1 MKDGMRQ
8 YAFKSRKI
16 QESYLRKHSD
26 GGAGR
31 KAREA
36 GRCHRIQQSRE
47 SKKEEVN
54 AAVELYGKFV
64 QLTEQVIPNVPLSE
78 EEQLALDIY
87 TKALKE
93 SSTKLRQL
101 DEERREK
108 ESIEA
113 YQGRHGIIKDIPK
126 SSGSEMG
133 SIDRVLESHLS
144 SIENMRY
151 TVCDRKE
158 TAIQNMVDEVVAL
171 YLSTLYKLRNLK

>member
-108 ESIEA
+108 ENIEA
-113 YQGRHGIIKDIPK
+113 YQGRQQGIQETISGRQEISKNIEERKIVMKKMSKHEKHESKESKKTEAKEDKKEKK
-126 SSGSEMG
+126 SKS
-133 SIDRVLESHLS
+133 
-144 SIENMRY
+144 
-151 TVCDRKE
+151 K
-158 TAIQNMVDEVVAL
+158 Q
-171 YLSTLYKLRNLK
+171 K